1 MQLEIETTVEGG
13 RVIVTPRGEVDLVSQ
28 GQLKEC
34 LIDLIVDGHV
44 QLVVDLT
51 ETTFLDSTGLG
62 TLISARRRVHALKG
76 SFALVCPHERM
87 LKLFRI
93 TSLDKIFAIHP
104 DLAALAGSPDTE
116 PVPDGLP
123 A

>member
-13 RVIVTPRGEVDLVSQ
+13 RTIVTPRGEVDLVSQ
-28 GQLKEC
+28 AQLKEC
-34 LIDLIVDGHV
+34 LIDLIVSGQVD
-44 QLVVDLT
+44 LAVDLT

-93 TSLDKIFAIHP
+93 TSLDKIFAIHATR
-104 DLAALAGSPDTE
+104 AALHGAPGPET
-116 PVPDGLP
+116 VPDVLP

>member
-1 MQLEIETTVEGG
+1 MQLEIEIITEAG
-13 RVIVTPRGEVDLVSQ
+13 RTIVVPRGEVDLVSQ
-28 GQLKEC
+28 AQLKER
-34 LIDLIVDGHV
+34 LVDLIVKGHV
-44 QLVVDLT
+44 ELAVDLT
-51 ETTFLDSTGLG
+51 ETTFLDSTGLA

-93 TSLDKIFAIHP
+93 TSLDKIFSIVP
-104 DLAALAGSPDTE
+104 DRAALGGA
-116 PVPDGLP
+116 PVADALP

>member
-1 MQLEIETTVEGG
+1 MQLEIETTVERG
-13 RVIVTPRGEVDLVSQ
+13 RVIVTPRGDVDLVSQ
-28 GQLKEC
+28 AQLKEH
-34 LIDLIVDGHV
+34 LIDLIVEGHV
-44 QLVVDLT
+44 DLVVDLT

-62 TLISARRRVHALKG
+62 TLIGARRRIHALKG
-76 SFALVCPHERM
+76 TFALVCPHERM

-104 DLAALAGSPDTE
+104 DRAAALGTPDAD
-116 PVPDGLP
+116 PVPETLP